1 MHACGQLMYI
11 YTCVCVGGCVG
22 VWVRACA
29 RVYIYIYI
37 CGHLEPGV
45 ICHFVVLPAEV
56 TEDCKKHQKQDK
68 HRHPQFELFSKR
80 LWR

>member
-1 MHACGQLMYI
+1 MYVYI
-11 YTCVCVGGCVG
+11 YIYIYRHRHICVCGC
-22 VWVRACA
+22 VRACA
-29 RVYIYIYI
+29 CVYIFIYI
-37 CGHLEPGV
+37 CGHLEPRV

-68 HRHPQFELFSKR
+68 HWHPQFELFSKR